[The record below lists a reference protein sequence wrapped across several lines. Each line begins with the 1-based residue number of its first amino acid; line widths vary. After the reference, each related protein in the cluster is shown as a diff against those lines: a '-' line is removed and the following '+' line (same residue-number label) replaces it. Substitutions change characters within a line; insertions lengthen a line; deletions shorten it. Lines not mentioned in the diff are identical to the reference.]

1 MKASKFL
8 KQYALLLVIVA
19 WGIIL
24 RFFNLFEL
32 PLTHD
37 EFSTLFRTNFSS
49 FDELIE
55 KGIKVDAHPAG
66 LQVFVYYYKL
76 IFGTKEWVLKI
87 PFLIFGVGSIILIY
101 NLFSKWYNNTLGL
114 ISAAYLATLQ
124 YFVMYSQIAR
134 PYSSGLF
141 FVLLLVYLWNKIIIK
156 SENHWRNYVFY
167 GLTTAL
173 CFYNHHFSALL
184 AGIISITGIVLSD
197 SKQRFKIIITGIFI
211 TLLYVPHLPI
221 LFAQLKLKGLSD
233 WLNPPNASFIS
244 NYFSYVFQFSYIVA
258 IVLIGIFTLSL
269 ITFQKKH
276 YFSKITFVNFVWF
289 TLPFA
294 IGFFYSIYI
303 APVLQYSV
311 LIFSMP
317 FLFPLLLGGIKEQK
331 LIIKWILVVGV
342 LTINTYSL
350 VKERKHFELFYTS
363 FYKKSK
369 EDGILLNPKTTNY
382 LIDGENIHKK
392 ILNHYLSKNAIK
404 NKIIWADQF
413 DNYSTF
419 IQFLQSTKKDYFY
432 YSAVFDA
439 DPTLIPLIL
448 DYYPE
453 IIFQKNYYSGTNYLF
468 KKSNIKPNNSSY
480 YEKFNHSINNIS
492 FSIDAE
498 YSKNYVIKLSE
509 IIPQPTNFID
519 ISLEVN
525 ELYTGNPSLVSVI
538 QDGDSTIDWRGM
550 NLNSQKNNLQNRKI
564 KIHLPI
570 KMSDIQL
577 NKKNLMFNTY
587 VWKKKGE
594 KLNIL
599 NYNIQIRKGNPLIY
613 GMFYPI

>member
-1 MKASKFL
+1 
-8 KQYALLLVIVA
+8 VIVA
-19 WGIIL
+19 WGSIL

-55 KGIKVDAHPAG
+55 KGVKVDAHPAG
-66 LQVFVYYYKL
+66 LQVFVYYYKS

-87 PFLIFGVGSIILIY
+87 PFLIFGVGSIVLIY

-141 FVLLLVYLWNKIIIK
+141 FILLLIYLWNKIIL
-156 SENHWRNYVFY
+156 SGENHWRNYVFY

-211 TLLYVPHLPI
+211 TLLYVPHLSI
-221 LFAQLKLKGLSD
+221 LFAQLKLKGLSE
-233 WLNPPNASFIS
+233 WLNPPDISFIS
-244 NYFSYVFQFSYIVA
+244 NYFSYVFQFSYLAAFTI
-258 IVLIGIFTLSL
+258 ISLLTLSI

-276 YFSKITFVNFVWF
+276 YFSKITIVNFVWF
-289 TLPFA
+289 TLPFT
-294 IGFFYSIYI
+294 IGFLYSIYI

-369 EDGILLNPKTTNY
+369 EDGVQLNPKTTNY

-413 DNYSTF
+413 KDYSSF
-419 IQFLQSTKKDYFY
+419 IQFLQSNKKDYFY

-439 DPTLIPLIL
+439 DPNLIPLIL

-480 YEKFNHSINNIS
+480 YEKFKHSINNIS

-519 ISLEVN
+519 ISLEIN
-525 ELYTGNPSLVSVI
+525 ELYTGNPNLVSVI

-550 NLNSQKNNLQNRKI
+550 NLDSQNNNLENHKI

-570 KMSDIQL
+570 KMSDIPS

-599 NYNIQIRKGNPLIY
+599 NYIIQIRKGNPLIY

>member
-1 MKASKFL
+1 
-8 KQYALLLVIVA
+8 
-19 WGIIL
+19 
-24 RFFNLFEL
+24 
-32 PLTHD
+32 
-37 EFSTLFRTNFSS
+37 
-49 FDELIE
+49 
-55 KGIKVDAHPAG
+55 
-66 LQVFVYYYKL
+66 
-76 IFGTKEWVLKI
+76 
-87 PFLIFGVGSIILIY
+87 
-101 NLFSKWYNNTLGL
+101 
-114 ISAAYLATLQ
+114 
-124 YFVMYSQIAR
+124 
-134 PYSSGLF
+134 
-141 FVLLLVYLWNKIIIK
+141 
-156 SENHWRNYVFY
+156 
-167 GLTTAL
+167 
-173 CFYNHHFSALL
+173 
-184 AGIISITGIVLSD
+184 
-197 SKQRFKIIITGIFI
+197 
-211 TLLYVPHLPI
+211 
-221 LFAQLKLKGLSD
+221 
-233 WLNPPNASFIS
+233 
-244 NYFSYVFQFSYIVA
+244 
-258 IVLIGIFTLSL
+258 
-269 ITFQKKH
+269 
-276 YFSKITFVNFVWF
+276 
-289 TLPFA
+289 
-294 IGFFYSIYI
+294 
-303 APVLQYSV
+303 
-311 LIFSMP
+311 MP

-369 EDGILLNPKTTNY
+369 EDGVQLNPKTTNY

-413 DNYSTF
+413 KDYSSF
-419 IQFLQSTKKDYFY
+419 IQFLQSNKKDYFY

-439 DPTLIPLIL
+439 DPNLIPLIL

-480 YEKFNHSINNIS
+480 YEKFKHSINNIS

-519 ISLEVN
+519 ISLEIN
-525 ELYTGNPSLVSVI
+525 ELYTGNPNLVSVI

-550 NLNSQKNNLQNRKI
+550 NFNSQNNNLQNHKI

-570 KMSDIQL
+570 KMSDIPS

-599 NYNIQIRKGNPLIY
+599 NYIIQIRKGNPLIY

>member
-1 MKASKFL
+1 
-8 KQYALLLVIVA
+8 
-19 WGIIL
+19 
-24 RFFNLFEL
+24 
-32 PLTHD
+32 
-37 EFSTLFRTNFSS
+37 
-49 FDELIE
+49 
-55 KGIKVDAHPAG
+55 
-66 LQVFVYYYKL
+66 
-76 IFGTKEWVLKI
+76 
-87 PFLIFGVGSIILIY
+87 
-101 NLFSKWYNNTLGL
+101 
-114 ISAAYLATLQ
+114 
-124 YFVMYSQIAR
+124 MYSQIAR

-141 FVLLLVYLWNKIIIK
+141 FILLLIYLWNKIIL
-156 SENHWRNYVFY
+156 SGENHWRNYVFY

-211 TLLYVPHLPI
+211 TLLYVPHLSI
-221 LFAQLKLKGLSD
+221 LFAQLKLKGLSE
-233 WLNPPNASFIS
+233 WLNPPDISFIS
-244 NYFSYVFQFSYIVA
+244 NYFSYVFQFSYLAAFTI
-258 IVLIGIFTLSL
+258 ISLLTLSI

-276 YFSKITFVNFVWF
+276 YFSKITIVNFVWF
-289 TLPFA
+289 TLPFT
-294 IGFFYSIYI
+294 IGFLYSIYI

-369 EDGILLNPKTTNY
+369 EDGVQLNPKTTNY

-413 DNYSTF
+413 KDYSSF
-419 IQFLQSTKKDYFY
+419 IQFLQSNKKDYFY

-439 DPTLIPLIL
+439 DPNLIPLIL

-480 YEKFNHSINNIS
+480 YEKFKHSINNIS

-519 ISLEVN
+519 ISLEIN
-525 ELYTGNPSLVSVI
+525 ELYSGNPSLVSVI

-550 NLNSQKNNLQNRKI
+550 NFNSQNNNLQNHKI

-570 KMSDIQL
+570 KMSDIPS

-613 GMFYPI
+613 GLFYPI

>member
-19 WGIIL
+19 WGSIL

-55 KGIKVDAHPAG
+55 KGVKVDAHPAG
-66 LQVFVYYYKL
+66 LQVFVYYYKS

-87 PFLIFGVGSIILIY
+87 PFLIFGVGSIVLIY

-141 FVLLLVYLWNKIIIK
+141 FILLLIYLWNKIIL
-156 SENHWRNYVFY
+156 SGENHWRNYVFY

-211 TLLYVPHLPI
+211 TLLYVPHLSI
-221 LFAQLKLKGLSD
+221 LFAQLKLKGLSE
-233 WLNPPNASFIS
+233 WLNPPDISFIS
-244 NYFSYVFQFSYIVA
+244 NYFSYVFQFSYLAAFTI
-258 IVLIGIFTLSL
+258 ISLLTLSI

-276 YFSKITFVNFVWF
+276 YFSKITIVNFVWF
-289 TLPFA
+289 TLPFT
-294 IGFFYSIYI
+294 IGFLYSIYI

-369 EDGILLNPKTTNY
+369 EDGVQLNPKTTNY

-413 DNYSTF
+413 KDYSSF
-419 IQFLQSTKKDYFY
+419 IQFLQSNKKDYFY

-439 DPTLIPLIL
+439 DPNLIPLIL

-480 YEKFNHSINNIS
+480 YEKFKHSINNIS

-519 ISLEVN
+519 ISLEIN
-525 ELYTGNPSLVSVI
+525 ELYTGNPNLVSVI

-550 NLNSQKNNLQNRKI
+550 NLDSQNNNLENHKI

-570 KMSDIQL
+570 KMSDIPS

-599 NYNIQIRKGNPLIY
+599 NYIIQIRKGNPLIY

>member
-1 MKASKFL
+1 LKASKFL

-19 WGIIL
+19 WGSIL

-66 LQVFVYYYKL
+66 LQVFVYYYKS

-87 PFLIFGVGSIILIY
+87 PFLIFGVGSIVLIY

-114 ISAAYLATLQ
+114 ISAGYLATLQ

-141 FVLLLVYLWNKIIIK
+141 FILLLIYLWNKIIL
-156 SENHWRNYVFY
+156 SGENHWRNYVFY

-211 TLLYVPHLPI
+211 TLLYVPHLSI
-221 LFAQLKLKGLSD
+221 LFAQLKLKGLSE
-233 WLNPPNASFIS
+233 WLNPPDISFIS
-244 NYFSYVFQFSYIVA
+244 NYFSYVFQFSYLVA
-258 IVLIGIFTLSL
+258 FTIISLLTLSI

-276 YFSKITFVNFVWF
+276 YFSKITIVNFVWF
-289 TLPFA
+289 TLPFT
-294 IGFFYSIYI
+294 IGFLYSIYI

-369 EDGILLNPKTTNY
+369 EDGVQLNPKTTNY

-413 DNYSTF
+413 KDYSSF
-419 IQFLQSTKKDYFY
+419 IQFLQSNKKDYFY

-439 DPTLIPLIL
+439 DPNLIPLIL

-480 YEKFNHSINNIS
+480 YEKFKHSINNIS

-519 ISLEVN
+519 ISLEIN
-525 ELYTGNPSLVSVI
+525 ELYTGNPNLVSVI

-550 NLNSQKNNLQNRKI
+550 NFNSQNNNLQNHKI

-570 KMSDIQL
+570 KMSDIPS